1 MNDELKATHADL
13 LDQVRGVMEALSKL
27 SDPEREE
34 LLAKAETLIGDLEA
48 MKV

>member
-13 LDQVRGVMEALSKL
+13 LDQVRGIMEALSQL
-27 SDPEREE
+27 TDPEREE
-34 LLAKAETLIGDLEA
+34 LLAKAEALVTGLEG